1 MPAYLG
7 TPCQGHACWQ
17 QSCAGP
23 IPGSELRAL
32 GAEVSPS
39 VRSVIFVGS
48 AGSPDSRPLCQ
59 SGAGA
64 AEEGWMKGG

>member
-1 MPAYLG
+1 MLAYLR
-7 TPCQGHACWQ
+7 TPCQGHACWHEAVLDQ
-17 QSCAGP
+17 YLAP
-23 IPGSELRAL
+23 ELRAL

-64 AEEGWMKGG
+64 AEEEDG